1 MPGRQSYR
9 LSFPILSSV
18 AVAALALAAA
28 ACSAPGSSGPPASG
42 GTSAAA
48 GSSSSAAAGPIKIA
62 VADAQSGAE
71 SDLGQFEWRG
81 VSLAV
86 NQANAAGGID
96 GRKIQLTLYDD
107 QGDPT
112 VGTELARKIA
122 SEGDIAMFG
131 TAESAVTIA
140 MAPILKTE
148 QIPNITSG
156 QSVGLIALHS
166 PYLFLNGPTGL
177 TYDTTLAKY
186 LVTTKGYKKIAM
198 LTNNDSYGAGE
209 ESSFTTAL
217 KGLGITAVASKVV
230 PSDQTNMTPALTA
243 IRGSNPQVLF
253 IGAEEAQSGL
263 IVKQARALGMTVVIA
278 EGAPA
283 GTPLYLSTAGAA
295 NANGTIVSSPYL
307 GNGTDSAA
315 QQFAAAYTAAYGT
328 APELHGAKAY
338 DGAEVMIAA
347 LKACNACTGLNLAN
361 AIRAVHYTG
370 LLGTFAYD
378 SSGVGVFATAIGI
391 ITDGTIKPVG

>member
-1 MPGRQSYR
+1 MSGNQRY
-9 LSFPILSSV
+9 IIGGVV
-18 AVAALALAAA
+18 AIAALVLTAA
-28 ACSAPGSSGPPASG
+28 ACSAPGASSSSPASG
-42 GTSAAA
+42 GGA
-48 GSSSSAAAGPIKIA
+48 SSGAAAGPIKIA
-62 VADAQSGAE
+62 VVDAQSGSN

-86 NQANAAGGID
+86 KQANTAGGVD

-122 SEGDIAMFG
+122 SDGDIAMFG
-131 TAESAVTIA
+131 TAESAVTVA
-140 MAPILKTE
+140 MAPILKSE
-148 QIPNITSG
+148 KIPNITSG
-156 QSVGLIALHS
+156 QSTALIALKS

-177 TYDTTLAKY
+177 TYDSTLAKY
-186 LVTTKGYKKIAM
+186 VVTTKGYKKIAM

-209 ESSFTTAL
+209 ESAFTASL
-217 KGLGITAVASKVV
+217 KSLGVAPVASKVV
-230 PSDQTNMTPALTA
+230 PADQTNMTPALNS

-263 IVKQARALGMTVVIA
+263 IVKQARALGMTAVIA

-307 GNGTDSAA
+307 GNDADAAA
-315 QQFAAAYTAAYGT
+315 QTFAAAYTAAYGS

-338 DGAEVMIAA
+338 DGAEIMISA
-347 LKACNACTGLNLAN
+347 LKACSACTGLALAN
-361 AIRAVHYTG
+361 AIRAVRYSG
-370 LLGTFAYD
+370 LLGNFAYD

-391 ITDGTIKPVG
+391 ITDGKIKPVG

>member
-1 MPGRQSYR
+1 
-9 LSFPILSSV
+9 V
-18 AVAALALAAA
+18 VLAAA
-28 ACSAPGSSGPPASG
+28 ACSAPGASSSPSSGGGASSG
-42 GTSAAA
+42 
-48 GSSSSAAAGPIKIA
+48 AAAGPIKIA
-62 VADAQSGAE
+62 VVDAQSGAD

-86 NQANAAGGID
+86 KQANAAGGVD
-96 GRKIQLTLYDD
+96 GRQIQLTLYDD

-140 MAPILKTE
+140 MAPILKSE
-148 QIPNITSG
+148 KIPNITSG
-156 QSVGLIALHS
+156 QSTGLLALKS

-186 LVTTKGYKKIAM
+186 VVTTKGYKKIAM

-209 ESSFTTAL
+209 ESAFTTAL
-217 KGLGITAVASKVV
+217 KSLGVTPVAAEVV
-230 PSDQTNMTPALTA
+230 PSDQTNMTPALNS

-263 IVKQARALGMTVVIA
+263 IVKQARALGMTAVIA

-283 GTPLYLSTAGAA
+283 GTPLYLSTAGIA

-307 GNGTDSAA
+307 GNDADAAA
-315 QQFAAAYTAAYGT
+315 QTFAAAYTAAYGS

-338 DGAEVMIAA
+338 DGAQIMISA
-347 LKACNACTGLNLAN
+347 LKACDACTGLALAN
-361 AIRAVHYTG
+361 AIRAVHYAG
-370 LLGTFAYD
+370 LLGNFAYD
-378 SSGVGVFATAIGI
+378 NTGVGIFATAIGI
-391 ITDGTIKPVG
+391 ITDGKIQPVS